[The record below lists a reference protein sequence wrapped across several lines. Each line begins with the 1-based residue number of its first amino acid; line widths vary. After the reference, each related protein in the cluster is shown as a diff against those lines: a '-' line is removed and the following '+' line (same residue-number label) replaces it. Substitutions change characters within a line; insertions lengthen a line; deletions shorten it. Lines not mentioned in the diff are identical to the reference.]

1 MGITRRNLLR
11 GTAATLAVVGTGFS
25 TQLLAGQKTVKIG
38 LNIPMTGDYGPWGLP
53 GFYGCKIVANNI
65 NAAGGVEIGGETYL
79 IELVGFDHG
88 YDTEKAI
95 IGYKVLIGDDAAMIM
110 MLGGATVGAILGRA
124 QHGKKMVTTLLP
136 SDITPDTPNLVAPS
150 ESHPLYNATG
160 VEWLAENF
168 SEAKTAVIVTTND
181 IEYGQQSAAVY
192 QAAFEVAGIDV
203 LETHFHGFDV
213 TDFNPIVQRLLSNKP
228 DIFCMATDVY
238 TTPLVEALYNAGFQ
252 GKIISCTLDLY
263 EGIIAKTSKEYVE
276 GIIFQFPDF
285 DDPALLSEQV
295 QFPDP
300 KGFWDTFQR
309 DHPGQWSAVAW
320 QYPTILT
327 NWVTAAQA
335 AGSIESMDVLAAMK
349 GNPNP
354 PHTFGKAKW
363 WGSQLYG
370 QDNCVVGDWPVV
382 TMQNGRARIVEFRS
396 VVDWLDSNN
405 DVLKR
410 KMQDLGLRTV

>member
-11 GTAATLAVVGTGFS
+11 GTAAGLAVAGTGFS

-38 LNIPMTGDYGPWGLP
+38 LNIPMTGDYAPWGLP
-53 GFYGCKIVANNI
+53 GLYGCNIVANNI
-65 NAAGGVEIGGETYL
+65 NAAGGVEIGGDTYK
-79 IELVGFDHG
+79 IEPVGYDHG

-95 IGYKVLIGDDAAMIM
+95 VGYNTLRHDDAAMIM
-110 MLGGATVGAILGRA
+110 MLGGSTVGSIIGRA
-124 QHGKKMVTTLLP
+124 QRNKMLVSTLLP
-136 SDITPDTPNLVAPS
+136 SDITPDTNNLVAPS

-168 SEAKTAVIVTTND
+168 PEAKTAVIVTTND

-192 QAAFEVAGIDV
+192 QAAFEVAGIKV
-203 LETHFHGFDV
+203 LDTNFHGFDV
-213 TDFNPIVQRLLSNKP
+213 TDFAPIVQGLLASKP

-238 TTPLVEALYNAGFQ
+238 TTPLVEALYNADFK

-263 EGIIAKTSKEYVE
+263 EEVIAKTSKEFVE

-285 DDPALLSEQV
+285 DDPAMQSEQI

-300 KGFWDTFQR
+300 KGFWDTFQK
-309 DHPGQWSAVAW
+309 DYPGQWSAVAW
-320 QYPTILT
+320 QYPAIMT

-335 AGSIESMDVLAAMK
+335 AGSTDPMDVLAAMRA
-349 GNPNP
+349 NPNP
-354 PHTFGKAKW
+354 PHTFGKAQW
-363 WGSQLYG
+363 WGKDLYG
-370 QDNCVVGDWPVV
+370 QDSCAVGDWPVV

-396 VVDWLDSNN
+396 VYDWCVKNN